1 MTRERAIK
9 MLEAKRECIKRH
21 TSGIDIDCNNNN
33 CDKCN
38 LNYAQG
44 NMGKQQEALET
55 AIKALEKEPILYKI
69 KEQILDEANYAYAD
83 FDRYKEDILDAEPDE
98 LPNDDYRYG
107 MHRAFDIINK
117 HISEREVQK

>member
-1 MTRERAIK
+1 MTKEEAIETLK
-9 MLEAKRECIKRH
+9 VAKSEIEWEYPMDYQ
-21 TSGIDIDCNNNN
+21 I
-33 CDKCN
+33 
-38 LNYAQG
+38 
-44 NMGKQQEALET
+44 ALDM

-83 FDRYKEDILDAEPDE
+83 FDRYKEDILNAEPDE

-117 HISEREVQK
+117 HISEREKDKC